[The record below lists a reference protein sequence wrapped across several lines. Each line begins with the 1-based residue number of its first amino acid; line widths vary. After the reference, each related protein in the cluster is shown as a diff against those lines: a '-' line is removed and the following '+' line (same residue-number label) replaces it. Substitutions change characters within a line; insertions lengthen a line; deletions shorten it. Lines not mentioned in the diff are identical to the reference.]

1 MIKKINSE
9 IKFKNS
15 NFKIKIGTTNKKKP
29 STIYI
34 NVGTYITPLN
44 KKKKYTDTISKFE
57 KQLKKKITNIITN
70 NDLFGN
76 KFIFVSEIAEDRM
89 SVNKKSYF
97 DLQTYYS
104 VENNV
109 LIKNN
114 NNFKEISETVKE
126 KYIPLLLNKITETI
140 NENELSISQNKL
152 FIKKI
157 NNKCKN
163 SS

>member
-1 MIKKINSE
+1 M
-9 IKFKNS
+9 
-15 NFKIKIGTTNKKKP
+15 NKE
-29 STIYI
+29 
-34 NVGTYITPLN
+34 
-44 KKKKYTDTISKFE
+44 KKYTDTISKFE

-140 NENELSISQNKL
+140 NENELSIS
-152 FIKKI
+152 
-157 NNKCKN
+157 
-163 SS
+163 